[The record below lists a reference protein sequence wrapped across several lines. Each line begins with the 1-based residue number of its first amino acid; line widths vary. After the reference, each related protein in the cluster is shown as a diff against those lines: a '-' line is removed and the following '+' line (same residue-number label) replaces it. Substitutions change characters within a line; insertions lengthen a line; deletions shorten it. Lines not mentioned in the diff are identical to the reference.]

1 MRNKSSR
8 KKKQDVFE
16 NEKII
21 LKQAQATNKKN
32 LELTPLSEEYN
43 RLTQEYAQLL
53 GDARLVTSVSDR
65 LQNKINRANDQLN
78 EANEKITAQNEKL
91 RYTIVQLRE
100 AKVGRKATTIVLLLA
115 VVLFL
120 ISEAFIEP
128 QIEKVIDDW
137 YIGLV
142 FKGMIA
148 LLLKPIENVVQR
160 ILLRKQEDQNTI
172 LMPKSKEK

>member
-1 MRNKSSR
+1 MGNRSSR
-8 KKKQDVFE
+8 KKKQDVFV
-16 NEKII
+16 NEKKI
-21 LKQAQATNKKN
+21 LKKAQATSEKA
-32 LELTPLSEEYN
+32 LEQEILSEEFKK
-43 RLTQEYAQLL
+43 LTEQYAQLL

-78 EANEKITAQNEKL
+78 EANEKITAQNDKL
-91 RYTIVQLRE
+91 RQTIVQLRE

-137 YIGLV
+137 YIGLI
-142 FKGMIA
+142 FKGLIA
-148 LLLKPIENVVQR
+148 LLLKPIER
-160 ILLRKQEDQNTI
+160 IVEKVLLRKQEEQNMI
-172 LMPKSKEK
+172 ISPQKEK